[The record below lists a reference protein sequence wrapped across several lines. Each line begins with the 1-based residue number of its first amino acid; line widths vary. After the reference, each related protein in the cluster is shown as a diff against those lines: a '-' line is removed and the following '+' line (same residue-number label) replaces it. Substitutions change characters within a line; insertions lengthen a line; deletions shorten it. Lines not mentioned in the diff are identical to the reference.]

1 MRKTIRVTI
10 SVELADNILELFR
23 HNMEEAGYEF
33 HPDTIKDYDK
43 FRESVIK
50 AKSRKRM
57 KQKYG

>member
-1 MRKTIRVTI
+1 MTKTIRVTI
-10 SVELADNILELFR
+10 SVELADNFLELFR
-23 HNMEEAGYEF
+23 HNIEAGYEF

-43 FRESVIK
+43 FQESVIK